1 MATRPGVN
9 RDGVSTVDDLWPS
22 HAIDDHLIKIMMHPH
37 HSLLT
42 LGPMSRLCS
51 LTLVDPP
58 RLLSPPTLLD
68 SCALLSPCTLLG
80 PCNLLGLRTLLA
92 LYTLLGPWNV

>member
-1 MATRPGVN
+1 
-9 RDGVSTVDDLWPS
+9 
-22 HAIDDHLIKIMMHPH
+22 MMHPH

-58 RLLSPPTLLD
+58 RLLSPPTLL
-68 SCALLSPCTLLG
+68 G

>member
-58 RLLSPPTLLD
+58 RLLSPPTLL
-68 SCALLSPCTLLG
+68 G